1 MQARPG
7 NDNCVSQQGSSGP
20 SDRSSL
26 LYYIH
31 FFRNL
36 PVVHLTRNFP
46 DVAKDWGSVRWVSHA
61 GSTPALS
68 SLSLKFLSIV
78 AVKESSGMKSHHNHT
93 RKGGSVDRLGACTTI
108 LREIATLKRKLD
120 TR

>member
-1 MQARPG
+1 MRARPG
-7 NDNCVSQQGSSGP
+7 NDNCLSQQGSSGP
-20 SDRSSL
+20 SDRPSL

-36 PVVHLTRNFP
+36 PAVHLTRKVPN
-46 DVAKDWGSVRWVSHA
+46 VAKDWGSVRGVSHA

-68 SLSLKFLSIV
+68 SLSLRFLSIV
-78 AVKESSGMKSHHNHT
+78 AVEESSGMKSHHDHT
-93 RKGGSVDRLGACTTI
+93 KRGGSVDRLGACTTI
-108 LREIATLKRKLD
+108 LGEITTLKRKPH